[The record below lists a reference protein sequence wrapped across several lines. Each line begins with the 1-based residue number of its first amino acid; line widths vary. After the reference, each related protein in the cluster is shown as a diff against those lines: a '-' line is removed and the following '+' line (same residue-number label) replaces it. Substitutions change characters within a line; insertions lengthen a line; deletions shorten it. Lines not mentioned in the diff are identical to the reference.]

1 MEHPVPRALLTV
13 ISVSLLL
20 ITMPAF
26 AADQTSNADAKWAI
40 VLHGGAGAPPAN
52 ATPEQLQAR
61 RDGLSAA
68 LAAGQKVLVA
78 GGSSL
83 DAVEATIRVLED
95 NPLFNAGHGAVF
107 NSAGEHELDA
117 SIMDGRTLAGGGVAG
132 VRTVKNPITLA
143 RRVMTETPHVLLSG
157 PGAETFA
164 TEQNVDRVPNDAFST
179 EQRRA
184 EWEKVKAKEATESA
198 QKEQPARP
206 WQIGTVGCVALD
218 AAGNI
223 AAGTST
229 GGRTNKKYG
238 RIGDSPIIGA
248 GTYADNATCGISASG
263 VGEQFIRHAAA
274 AQISLLMQHRDW
286 SLQQAADYVLKERL
300 RPGDGGVIGLDQSGK
315 VVWVFTTAGMYRGAA
330 DSSGRFDIRIGNE

>member
-1 MEHPVPRALLTV
+1 MLLFFS
-13 ISVSLLL
+13 ILFSSFVSPMSA
-20 ITMPAF
+20 T
-26 AADQTSNADAKWAI
+26 AADPKTDSTSQWAI
-40 VLHGGAGAPPAN
+40 VLHGGAGAPPAD
-52 ATPEQLQAR
+52 ATAKQLQVR

-68 LAAGQKVLVA
+68 LTAGRNVLA
-78 GGSSL
+78 TGGSSL

-132 VRTVKNPITLA
+132 VRTVRNPITLA

-184 EWEKVKAKEATESA
+184 EWEKVKAKETAENA
-198 QKEQPARP
+198 RRDQPARP

-238 RIGDSPIIGA
+238 RVGDSPIIGA

-274 AQISLLMQHRDW
+274 AQISLLMQHREW

-300 RPGDGGVIGLDQSGK
+300 RPGDGGIIGLDRSGK
-315 VVWVFTTAGMYRGAA
+315 VVWVFTTPGMYRGAA